1 MNSTLRRKLKIYKCL
16 KKMAVNFSLTESNTA
31 VKEFRGP
38 SSLKLIALPPQY
50 KSSSSWLKIGAP
62 APVIMPTF

>member
-1 MNSTLRRKLKIYKCL
+1 
-16 KKMAVNFSLTESNTA
+16 MAVNFSLTESNTA